1 MKFKIFTRVIYL
13 LFLIYWVNTLFFT
26 LPDNYLTIKMSRYEK
41 LFSTFFYQKWS
52 FFAPPPKTNE
62 RLYYEFINS
71 NSKDTIS
78 IEVLKPLNERRKKEY
93 LLNYDASVVDYILS
107 NSFNGLTDYLREEFN
122 YYKTDNCISLN
133 EKDCHKKF
141 TENIKVK
148 IGKLNEMKTLRNYG
162 LLVSKKNIN
171 HNLYDKFRVI
181 LTSID
186 IKKIN
191 QNKKTLIDNETKIFE
206 TNFYN
211 LNYVK

>member
-1 MKFKIFTRVIYL
+1 MKFSLFSKAIYVL
-13 LFLIYWVNTLFFT
+13 LIIYWLNTLFFT
-26 LPDNYLTIKMSRYEK
+26 LPDNYLTIKMSKYEK

-62 RLYYEFINS
+62 RLYYEFV
-71 NSKDTIS
+71 NSKLNDTLS

-93 LLNYDASVVDYILS
+93 LLNYDASVIDYILS
-107 NSFNGLTDYLREEFN
+107 NSFNGITDFLREELN
-122 YYKTDNCISLN
+122 YYKSEKCLN
-133 EKDCHKKF
+133 INENECHKNF
-141 TENIKVK
+141 IKIIRNK
-148 IGKLNEMKTLRNYG
+148 IDNLNEMKTLRNYG

-171 HNLYDKFRVI
+171 HKEYNKFRVI

-191 QNKKTLIDNETKIFE
+191 EKNKLFKENETKIFE